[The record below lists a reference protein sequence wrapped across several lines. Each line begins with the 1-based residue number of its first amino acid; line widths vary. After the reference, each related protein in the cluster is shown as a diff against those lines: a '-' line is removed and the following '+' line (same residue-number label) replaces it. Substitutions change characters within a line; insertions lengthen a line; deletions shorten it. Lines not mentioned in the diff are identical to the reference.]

1 MMVETNDDQRATSL
15 TRLPSYP
22 WRFAH
27 LAALWAYGVSQPV
40 FSMLKGNPEFL
51 VVRGSS
57 RLDVV
62 VFALVLA
69 FVPPLA
75 VIAIEALA
83 GVVSRAL
90 SALLHIGA
98 VFGFAYL
105 AALQLTRLL
114 DIEGGAAL
122 LLPVVPAVL
131 AMVLYGEVHAFRSF
145 LSLSFLLPVAAV
157 LGFVAT
163 VPLVVDDAPAA
174 NVRVANPVPVVL
186 VTFDE
191 FPVSSLMRADGSL
204 DAARYPNFARLAREG
219 TWYPHATSANETT
232 TQAVPAI
239 LTGVQPRHPGLP
251 TLADHPDNLFT
262 LLGRRYTLRA
272 SEQVTRLC
280 PTRYCPQTAPQ
291 APLLDRQ
298 RGLFYDVAVG
308 YMHRVLPHALA
319 GELPPIGER
328 WGGFGNSS
336 DSDLKNR
343 VVGALNQ
350 DAWVQIETEAGG
362 QAESQF
368 AGFLRTLR
376 SPREKRPTLYFE
388 HALLPHAPWRF
399 LPSGRVYPHLDLAA
413 GIAGDAN
420 RWQPIPP
427 VVDTAL
433 QRHLLQVGY
442 TDRVLGVLL
451 RRLEATGLYDGA
463 LVIVT
468 ADHGVSFEPK
478 GLMREVAPQNLADI
492 AGVPLFVKYPGQS
505 RGRID
510 DRDAK
515 TIDIVPTIAD
525 VLGVTIPWHVDGV
538 SLRHPPVT
546 GRSVLVSK
554 ANGDPV
560 SGDPVVVAH
569 GVLTTARRNASLFGE
584 GKDSMYR
591 MGPFAVLV
599 DRPISSLRPI
609 AAQRSAINFDDDL
622 RFGDVRLASGV
633 VPALISGAIRNDPA
647 PEGTPLAIAVNGR
660 IRAMTRSFDLDGQRR
675 FGAMMPESAF
685 RDGPNAVEVYSV
697 ARSDGTFRL
706 AALGGTAAGDG
717 RVVGA
722 STNSGT
728 AQP

>member
-1 MMVETNDDQRATSL
+1 MATSL
-15 TRLPSYP
+15 TDLPSYR

-69 FVPPLA
+69 FVPPLT
-75 VIAIEALA
+75 VIAIEALV
-83 GVVSRAL
+83 GVVSRTL
-90 SALLHIGA
+90 SGVLHIGA

-131 AMVLYGEVHAFRSF
+131 AMVLYGEVRAFRSF
-145 LSLSFLLPVAAV
+145 LSLSFLLPVVAV

-191 FPVSSLMRADGSL
+191 SPVSSLMRADGSL
-204 DAARYPNFARLAREG
+204 DAVRYPNFARLAREG

-350 DAWVQIETEAGG
+350 NAWVQIEAEAGG

-399 LPSGRVYPHLDLAA
+399 LPSGQVYPHLDLAA

-420 RWQPIPP
+420 RWQPIPL

-442 TDRVLGVLL
+442 TDRLLGVFL
-451 RRLEATGLYDGA
+451 RRLEATGLYDRA

-478 GLMREVAPQNLADI
+478 GLMREVAPENLANI
-492 AGVPLFVKYPGQS
+492 AGVPLFVKYPGQR

-525 VLGVTIPWHVDGV
+525 VVGVTIPWHVDGV
-538 SLRHPPVT
+538 SLRRPPVT
-546 GRSVLVSK
+546 RRSVLVIEGQRRPGQRRFGGRGRPS
-554 ANGDPV
+554 
-560 SGDPVVVAH
+560 
-569 GVLTTARRNASLFGE
+569 VLATARRNASLFGE

-591 MGPFAVLV
+591 TGPFVGLV
-599 DRPISSLRPI
+599 DRPVASLRPI
-609 AAQRSAINFDDDL
+609 AAERTVIDFDNDL

-660 IRAMTRSFDLDGQRR
+660 IRGMTRSFDLNGGRR
-675 FGAMMPESAF
+675 FTAMVPESAF

-697 ARSDGTFRL
+697 ARSNGTFRL
-706 AALGGTAAGDG
+706 TALGGTGATDG
-717 RVVGA
+717 RVVAA

-728 AQP
+728 VTAQP